1 MQLAVGFSFS
11 ACFWVQKNFFSPK
24 NGPNWQDSGKKK
36 EKKTLDFYNW
46 FESVTKCA
54 GCIIIIYYLFIYLL
68 FIFPNFAM

>member
-1 MQLAVGFSFS
+1 MDQIGKIL
-11 ACFWVQKNFFSPK
+11 K
-24 NGPNWQDSGKKK
+24 KKK

-54 GCIIIIYYLFIYLL
+54 GCIIIIYLLFIYLL